1 MDDLYFVVR
10 YSKSGRRKNVFQILC
25 KLRMKLAL
33 FNFGI
38 KAGFVELFEYLF
50 DIPVV
55 YRHIIQ
61 VDEYIIKIDYNINI

>member
-1 MDDLYFVVR
+1 
-10 YSKSGRRKNVFQILC
+10 
-25 KLRMKLAL
+25 MKLAL